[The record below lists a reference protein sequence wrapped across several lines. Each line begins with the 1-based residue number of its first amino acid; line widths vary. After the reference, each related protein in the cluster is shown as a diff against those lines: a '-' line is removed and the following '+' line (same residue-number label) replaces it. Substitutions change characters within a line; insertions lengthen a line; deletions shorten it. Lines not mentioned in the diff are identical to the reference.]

1 MKRMLP
7 SFAVA
12 ALLFLGACSA
22 VFRQP
27 VVTLET
33 FRLESI
39 GLRGGTLVARVH
51 VENPNGYDLR
61 TDGLD
66 YAIEVADTDSS
77 GDVAWRPL
85 AAGEFNEEIRVAARS
100 ATYVDIPIQFSF
112 SDMGG
117 LLRPILDRGIIEY
130 RVHGRVGVE
139 DPVRRTVPYRHTGR
153 VTLSGVQ

>member
-1 MKRMLP
+1 MKRILP
-7 SFAVA
+7 LLVGFVLFAA
-12 ALLFLGACSA
+12 ACSS

-33 FRLESI
+33 FRLDSI

-51 VENPNGYDLR
+51 LENPNGFDLR

-66 YAIEVADTDSS
+66 YVIEVADRDGS
-77 GDVAWRPL
+77 GEVAWRPL
-85 AAGEFNEEIRVAARS
+85 ATGQFDEEIRVGANSAA
-100 ATYVDIPIQFSF
+100 YVDIPVQFSF

-130 RVHGRVGVE
+130 RVHGEVDVE
-139 DPVRRTVPYRHTGR
+139 DPVTRTVPYRHEGR

>member
-1 MKRMLP
+1 MKRILP
-7 SFAVA
+7 LFVVAVLVA
-12 ALLFLGACSA
+12 GACSS

-33 FRLESI
+33 FRLDSI

-51 VENPNGYDLR
+51 VENPNGFDLR

-66 YAIEVADTDSS
+66 YVIEVADHDGS
-77 GDVAWRPL
+77 GEVAWRPL
-85 AAGEFNEEIRVAARS
+85 ATGQFDEEIRVGANSAA
-100 ATYVDIPIQFSF
+100 YVDIPIRFSF

-130 RVHGRVGVE
+130 RVHGEVDVE
-139 DPVRRTVPYRHTGR
+139 DPVTRRVPYRHEGR